1 MDLSSPPKRDRL
13 TGSIEFSGLNMRAS
27 GDPKMTARV
36 DDLTGAIGIES
47 DLPLTNDAVITIKK
61 LHANR
66 ADASIDGDRLRR
78 YIPKVPALS
87 HGSIVA
93 GSDAVDVAGAI
104 SPGKQNAMGFAGTL
118 ALRNFGVRSSP
129 GYQQFV
135 LDRLTTQANA
145 SLRLDRW
152 EPAALIVRDG
162 TARLAEFS
170 YGGNLINNMEAAWH
184 TEGTMLTFERI
195 RAQIFG
201 GEISGAPHVDLAAQA
216 LQGLDLRIKSIDAHQ
231 ALANI
236 SPTHLDAE
244 GVVSGTLHMVSRGE
258 TNLSGYADLSFDWPG
273 VLRIGQIDE
282 LQRMLAG
289 SFGADMANL
298 AMHDLERYP
307 FREGTLHL
315 ESAGLNSELKIH
327 FVREIRT
334 DADRTAPRKEI
345 INGKE
350 VWVGSLV
357 VPKVDLTI
365 PIAGKS
371 FAEILSLVSGFHP
384 LIESVGK
391 QSN

>member
-1 MDLSSPPKRDRL
+1 VH
-13 TGSIEFSGLNMRAS
+13 GG
-27 GDPKMTARV
+27 MT
-36 DDLTGAIGIES
+36 
-47 DLPLTNDAVITIKK
+47 
-61 LHANR
+61 
-66 ADASIDGDRLRR
+66 
-78 YIPKVPALS
+78 
-87 HGSIVA
+87 
-93 GSDAVDVAGAI
+93 
-104 SPGKQNAMGFAGTL
+104 
-118 ALRNFGVRSSP
+118 
-129 GYQQFV
+129 
-135 LDRLTTQANA
+135 
-145 SLRLDRW
+145 RW
-152 EPAALIVRDG
+152 
-162 TARLAEFS
+162 AEFS
-170 YGGNLINNMEAAWH
+170 HSGNSIKNVEAAWH
-184 TEGTMLTFERI
+184 ADGAMLTFDRLS
-195 RAQIFG
+195 AQIFG

-236 SPTHLDAE
+236 SPTHFDAE

-258 TNLSGYADLSFDWPG
+258 TNLSGYADLSFDRPG

-282 LQRMLAG
+282 LQRILAG

-350 VWVGSLV
+350 VWVGSLI